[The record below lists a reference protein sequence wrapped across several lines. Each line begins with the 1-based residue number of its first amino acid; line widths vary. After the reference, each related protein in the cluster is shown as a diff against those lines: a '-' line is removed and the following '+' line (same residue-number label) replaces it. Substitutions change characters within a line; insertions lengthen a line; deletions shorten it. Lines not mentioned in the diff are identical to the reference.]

1 MFNDAVSAFNN
12 GLDLTDSASSS
23 VKSMLANPLDFLV
36 ARATTLIPDVVAM
49 ANTIFGMFTRG
60 ESIIEQLDGLRRR
73 KGIVA

>member
-1 MFNDAVSAFNN
+1 
-12 GLDLTDSASSS
+12 
-23 VKSMLANPLDFLV
+23 MLANPLDFLV